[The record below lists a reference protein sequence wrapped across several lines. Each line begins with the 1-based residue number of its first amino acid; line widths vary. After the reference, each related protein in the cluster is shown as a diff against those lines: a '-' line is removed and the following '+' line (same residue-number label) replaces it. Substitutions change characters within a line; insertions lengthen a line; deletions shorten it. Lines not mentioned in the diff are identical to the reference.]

1 MEVNGVIGTITMTE
15 KSVVTD
21 QHPIVTEAVEL
32 LADNGTLAQG
42 TILALN
48 ASGTAQAY
56 DPAATEGSPLLTP
69 VGVLVYKVDTT
80 RDTAGICLV
89 HGIVLGGSLVTA
101 AGAATDA
108 DMTALKAA
116 MSIWTT
122 K

>member
-1 MEVNGVIGTITMTE
+1 MELNGVIGTLTMTE
-15 KSVVTD
+15 KSVTTD
-21 QHPIVTEAVEL
+21 QHPIVSEAIEL

-56 DPAATEGSPLLTP
+56 DPGATEGSPLLTP
-69 VGVLVYKVDTT
+69 VGVLLYKADTT

-89 HGIVLGGSLVTA
+89 HGIVLGGSLTTA

-108 DMTALKAA
+108 DIAVLKATLP
-116 MSIWTT
+116 IWTT